1 MATRVE
7 ELGEAE
13 QQLWCKVHTKRF
25 EHFCCNE
32 LLCGVCLQ
40 DHRGHDFYHVDS
52 ILPKERQ
59 ALQESIRSAGEGVM
73 RAGKMM
79 QEVLEKQETVQNNG
93 DTTSDTIHTFFE
105 KMKKALEDRERAL
118 QSTVK
123 SYTDKKL
130 NKLNK
135 QHKAVQEHHDALS
148 QIVSEIEKL
157 RKSGDI
163 TILRKKQEIA
173 RELEERRAALLTL
186 QGQLSESK
194 HTISEPFLQF
204 SEGSTLKHS
213 RLAQLG
219 TLNECQRK
227 QDGVFVEMSEVAM
240 GPESD
245 GQADVY
251 IRSGSTSAC
260 NMDEY
265 VYSDTLKEPLESPPA
280 DSKPNK
286 KEPTYYTLVESNT
299 AMNGSKDLDSGPLS
313 PGNSL
318 SPGNPLIPTAETAE
332 QSRDSESKRLTVDI
346 DFTALPPPAM
356 NPAGLQRP
364 PLPPKSPP
372 SSETNPP
379 ELYEDVC
386 TRGRNISS
394 SDSEDHFYESIEEV
408 RRGETVPPLL
418 PERPKSLCEAP
429 DSPLVLKEA
438 QSFVVKP
445 VKVIERSQLG
455 ASESADEILPCG
467 LCCIGPGDNIVITDV
482 RNHCVRLLNSEGRL
496 IRKITQ
502 EKQGGARLQYPTA
515 VAAGDDHC
523 SILVAERDS
532 SHVQKFDV
540 ENGRSLLKFGQKGKI
555 RASQLSKP
563 QGVAVCNGNVYVA
576 DYDKSRVS
584 VYQSCNGK
592 HLYSIGKDIFG
603 RPIGIC
609 FNKERGLLV
618 ADASNH
624 CVWHVT
630 MDGEIKG
637 KIGEGHLC
645 YPHGVAVGKE
655 GTIIVTETG
664 KDRVMVFSPQGEVIC
679 CFGKHGSEPGMF
691 NHIQHVCVNS
701 QGQIIVADMMNQR
714 LQVFEL

>member
-1 MATRVE
+1 MATRME
-7 ELGEAE
+7 ELGEVE
-13 QQLWCKVHTKRF
+13 QQLWCKVHTKRL

-79 QEVLEKQETVQNNG
+79 REVLEEKETVHNNG
-93 DTTSDTIHTFFE
+93 DRTSDTVHTFFE

-135 QHKAVQEHHDALS
+135 QHKAVREHHDALS

-219 TLNECQRK
+219 TLDECQRK

-251 IRSGSTSAC
+251 IRSGSASAR
-260 NMDEY
+260 NMDDY
-265 VYSDTLKEPLESPPA
+265 MYCSSTLKEPLESSQSPPA

-286 KEPTYYTLVESNT
+286 KEPVYYTVVESNT
-299 AMNGSKDLDSGPLS
+299 AMNDSKDQDSGPLS
-313 PGNSL
+313 PRI
-318 SPGNPLIPTAETAE
+318 PLTPASKTTG
-332 QSRDSESKRLTVDI
+332 QRRDSESKRL
-346 DFTALPPPAM
+346 TALPPPAM

-364 PLPPKSPP
+364 PLLPKSRPSR
-372 SSETNPP
+372 SSETYPS
-379 ELYEDVC
+379 ELYDDIC
-386 TRGRNISS
+386 INSRSISS
-394 SDSEDHFYESIEEV
+394 SDSEDPFYESLEEV

-429 DSPLVLKEA
+429 ESPLVLTEA
-438 QSFVVKP
+438 QSLVVKP

-563 QGVAVCNGNVYVA
+563 QGVAVCSGNVYVA

-691 NHIQHVCVNS
+691 NCIQHVCVNS